1 MSAPAERAAERAT
14 LQREHEAAL
23 AAAYLARPLNPRSP
37 LPPRPQVGG
46 RVIDIV
52 SHLARVCQVEYRPI
66 IIDEESSPLEQVAS
80 ALEGCH
86 IRSRTVRLG
95 ERWWES
101 NVPVLAVEDVA
112 GLAIVMPGP
121 FSAPILHRVGEA
133 PVRVDAKIGQSISRQ
148 AIEVIRPLA
157 TPTLKL
163 RELIRL
169 SMKGMGRDLTV
180 SITAAVAVGTIS
192 LAMPL
197 ATDIIFSQ
205 IVPTGDAGR
214 LLAVAFALML
224 LTLAVG
230 AFTYT
235 RVYLFFR
242 IGDATEMATGGAIL
256 DRLMRLPAHV
266 LAQWP
271 SAAVAGRVM
280 VWPTLQSAQTHV
292 NTGLIST
299 IVVLLNGGLL
309 IWLIPSLG
317 AAAVIIGF
325 ILLVASWLI
334 IRTERKRWLLE
345 YESESALQVMTT
357 DVLRGWIPLRASN
370 GEMPAFARWARL
382 YGHYRSA
389 FNARWTLQF
398 RVDLLVVALLGAM
411 TVSFVV
417 IAYRLP
423 SGTIETGPFLAFLSA
438 FGQFSL
444 GLIGMIVTIRA
455 FQAIAPSLERL
466 AELIDVNI
474 EATERS
480 EDPGA
485 LEGTLEAR
493 RVSFRYADHLPWV
506 LRDVTLQARPGEF
519 IAIVGTSGSGKST
532 LLRLLL
538 GFEEPRSGIIMYDN
552 RDLAALNRTAV
563 RRQFGVVLQ
572 SSLLLSGTIRENV
585 TVSSGPLPDSR
596 VWAILDLVSMGDT
609 VRAMSGGLDTWID
622 ENATL
627 ISGGQRQRLL
637 LARALA
643 HRPTYLFLDEA
654 TSALDNITQEA
665 LTRNIAEL
673 KVTRIVIAHRLSTIR
688 HADHI
693 IVLDGGR
700 MVEEGTFAELTER
713 GGLLAELITRQEL

>member
-1 MSAPAERAAERAT
+1 MSAQSDRAAERAT
-14 LQREHEAAL
+14 LQRNHEAAL
-23 AAAYLARPLNPRSP
+23 AAAYLRRPMNPRTP
-37 LPPRPQVGG
+37 LPPRPQAGG
-46 RVIDIV
+46 RVTDIV
-52 SHLARVCQVEYRPI
+52 SYLARECQVEYRPI
-66 IIDEESSPLEQVAS
+66 IIDEQSSPLEQVAN
-80 ALEGCH
+80 ALEGCN
-86 IRSRTVRLG
+86 IRSRNVRLR
-95 ERWWES
+95 ERWWEC
-101 NVPVLAVEDVA
+101 NVPVLVVEDAA
-112 GLAIVMPGP
+112 GLATVMPGP
-121 FSAPILHRVGEA
+121 FSAPMLHRVGEE
-133 PVRVDAKIGQSISRQ
+133 PVRVDAEIAQSISRH
-148 AIEVIRPLA
+148 ALEVIRPLA
-157 TPTLKL
+157 NPTLAL

-169 SMKGMGRDLTV
+169 SMRGMGRDLTV
-180 SITAAVAVGTIS
+180 SIAAAVVVGIVS

-197 ATDIIFSQ
+197 ATDIIFTQ

-214 LLAVAFALML
+214 LVAIAVALIL

-235 RVYLFFR
+235 RVYGFIR
-242 IGDATEMATGGAIL
+242 IGDSTEMATGGAIL
-256 DRLMRLPAHV
+256 DRLMRLPAHA
-266 LAQWP
+266 LAKWP
-271 SAAVAGRVM
+271 SAGISGRVM
-280 VWPTLQSAQTHV
+280 IWPTLQDAQTHV

-317 AAAVIIGF
+317 AAAVAIGL
-325 ILLVASWLI
+325 ILLVSSWLI
-334 IRTERKRWLLE
+334 IRTEHKRWLLE
-345 YESESALQVMTT
+345 FDARSALPVATT
-357 DVLRGWIPLRASN
+357 DVLRGWIPVRASN
-370 GEMPAFARWARL
+370 GELPAFVRWARL
-382 YGHYRSA
+382 YSKYRIA

-398 RVDLLVVALLGAM
+398 RVELLVVALLGAM

-423 SGTIETGPFLAFLSA
+423 AGTIATGPFLAFLSA

-444 GLIGMIVTIRA
+444 GLIGMIVTMRA
-455 FQAIAPSLERL
+455 FQAIAPSLQRL
-466 AELIDVNI
+466 AELIDEEI

-485 LEGTLEAR
+485 LEGSLEAR
-493 RVSFRYADHLPWV
+493 RVNFRYADHLPWV
-506 LRDVTLQARPGEF
+506 LRDVSLHARPGEF
-519 IAIVGTSGSGKST
+519 VAIVGTSGSGKST

-538 GFEEPRSGIIMYDN
+538 GFEEPRTGIITYDN

-585 TVSSGPLPDSR
+585 TVSSGSLPDSR

-665 LTRNIAEL
+665 LTRNIADL

-700 MVEEGTFAELTER
+700 MVEEGTFTELTER